1 MHNTAKTILVVE
13 DEPALAIVLCEYL
26 AQAGFN
32 THIIDN
38 GMEVIDWIKQH
49 QPDLLILDLMLPL
62 RDGLDIYRELR
73 TFSQVPVVM
82 ATARVDEIDRLL
94 GLELGADDYICKP
107 YSPREVVARIKNVL
121 RRSAETVSTKT
132 EQTFS
137 KQSLPSNSGLV
148 IDDKTMEVTLDSQG
162 VTLTPAE
169 FRLLHFFSQH
179 PGQVFSREQLMQKIY
194 ADNRL
199 VTDRTIDSHIK
210 NLRKKLQDAA
220 PHSECIKSIYG
231 VGYKLML

>member
-1 MHNTAKTILVVE
+1 MTNSAKKILVVE
-13 DEPALAIVLCEYL
+13 DEPSLAIVLCEYL
-26 AQAGFN
+26 AQAGFQ

-38 GMEVIDWIKQH
+38 GLEVIDWVKQES
-49 QPDLLILDLMLPL
+49 PDLLILDLMLPN

-121 RRSAETVSTKT
+121 RRTIEAATP
-132 EQTFS
+132 Q
-137 KQSLPSNSGLV
+137 QNGLV
-148 IDDKTMEVTLDSQG
+148 IDERQMKVAFNEQEL
-162 VTLTPAE
+162 TLTPAE
-169 FRLLHFFSQH
+169 FRLLSFFNQH
-179 PGQVFSREQLMQKIY
+179 PGQVFNRDQLMQKIY

-210 NLRKKLQDAA
+210 NLRKKLQDAN
-220 PHSECIKSIYG
+220 PDGEYIKSIYG
-231 VGYKLML
+231 VGYKFTL